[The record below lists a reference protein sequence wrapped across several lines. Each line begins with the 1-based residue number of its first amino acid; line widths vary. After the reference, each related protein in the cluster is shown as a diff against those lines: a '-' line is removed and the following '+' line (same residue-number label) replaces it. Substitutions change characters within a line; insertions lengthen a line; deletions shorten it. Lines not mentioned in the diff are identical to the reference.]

1 MADNRHAGMIEI
13 RKGKLSD
20 TERIVE
26 LQVRMAQETEGLGL
40 DTTVVGRGVHGV
52 FQEPARG
59 TYWVAEEKGK
69 IVGVLLAIPKGKIV
83 GVLLAIPEWSDW
95 RNGTVLW
102 IHSLYIIP
110 QARRQGVFKKLY
122 LNLKKQVEQAP
133 ELMGLRLY
141 VDKRNK
147 SAQEVY
153 EKLGMSKE
161 HYDLYEWL
169 K

>member
-1 MADNRHAGMIEI
+1 MIEI

-40 DTTVVGRGVHGV
+40 DKTVVSRGVRGV

-69 IVGVLLAIPKGKIV
+69 VL

-95 RNGTVLW
+95 RNATVLW
-102 IHSLYIIP
+102 IHSLYVIP
-110 QARRQGVFKKLY
+110 EARGQGVF
-122 LNLKKQVEQAP
+122 
-133 ELMGLRLY
+133 
-141 VDKRNK
+141 
-147 SAQEVY
+147 
-153 EKLGMSKE
+153 
-161 HYDLYEWL
+161 
-169 K
+169 

>member
-40 DTTVVGRGVHGV
+40 DKTVVGRGVQGV

-69 IVGVLLAIPKGKIV
+69 VV

-95 RNGTVLW
+95 RNATVLW
-102 IHSLYIIP
+102 IHSLYVIP
-110 QARRQGVFKKLY
+110 EARGQGVFKKLY
-122 LNLKKQVEQAP
+122 LNLEKQVQQSP
-133 ELMGLRLY
+133 ELAGLRLY
-141 VDKRNK
+141 VDKQNK
-147 SAQEVY
+147 SAQKVY
-153 EKLGMSKE
+153 EKLGMNKH
-161 HYDLYEWL
+161 HYELYEWL

>member
-1 MADNRHAGMIEI
+1 MADDKTGNMIKI
-13 RKGKLSD
+13 RKAKSSD
-20 TERIVE
+20 SVHIVE
-26 LQVRMAQETEGLGL
+26 LQLQMAQETEGLEL
-40 DTTVVGRGVHGV
+40 DRDVVTEGVRGV

-69 IVGVLLAIPKGKIV
+69 VL

-95 RNGTVLW
+95 RNATVLW
-102 IHSLYIIP
+102 IHSLYVIP
-110 QARRQGVFKKLY
+110 EARGQGVFKKLY
-122 LNLKKQVEQAP
+122 LNLEKQVKQSP
-133 ELMGLRLY
+133 ELAGIRLY

-147 SAQEVY
+147 LAQEVY

>member
-1 MADNRHAGMIEI
+1 MIKI

-20 TERIVE
+20 VEHIAE
-26 LQVRMAQETEGLGL
+26 LQIQMAQETEGLKL
-40 DTTVVGRGVHGV
+40 DKEVVSRGVRGI
-52 FQEPARG
+52 FRKPARG
-59 TYWVAEEKGK
+59 TYWIAEEKDNILGM
-69 IVGVLLAIPKGKIV
+69 
-83 GVLLAIPEWSDW
+83 LLAIPEWSDW

-102 IHSLYIIP
+102 IHSLYIVP
-110 QARRQGVFKKLY
+110 RARGQGVFKKLY
-122 LNLKKQVEQAP
+122 MNLKKQVEQSP
-133 ELMGLRLY
+133 KLMGLRLY

-153 EKLGMSKE
+153 EKLGMRKE

>member
-20 TERIVE
+20 SEHIVE
-26 LQVRMAQETEGLGL
+26 LQLQMARETEGLGL
-40 DTTVVGRGVHGV
+40 DKTVVSRGVRGV

-69 IVGVLLAIPKGKIV
+69 VL

-95 RNGTVLW
+95 RNATVLW
-102 IHSLYIIP
+102 IHSLYVIP
-110 QARRQGVFKKLY
+110 EARGQGVFKKLY
-122 LNLKKQVEQAP
+122 LNLEKQVQQSP
-133 ELMGLRLY
+133 ELAGLRLY
-141 VDKRNK
+141 VDKQNK
-147 SAQEVY
+147 LAQEVY
-153 EKLGMSKE
+153 EKLGMNKH
-161 HYDLYEWL
+161 HYELYEWL

>member
-1 MADNRHAGMIEI
+1 MIKI
-13 RKGKLSD
+13 RKGKPGD
-20 TERIVE
+20 VNDIAE
-26 LQVRMAQETEGLGL
+26 LQIQMARETEGLKL
-40 DTTVVGRGVHGV
+40 DKEAVSRGVRGI
-52 FQEPARG
+52 FRKPARG
-59 TYWVAEEKGK
+59 TYWIAEETGN
-69 IVGVLLAIPKGKIV
+69 IL

-102 IHSLYIIP
+102 IHSLYIVP
-110 QARRQGVFKKLY
+110 QARGQGVFKKLY
-122 LNLKKQVEQAP
+122 LNLKKQVEQSP
-133 ELMGLRLY
+133 KLMGLRLY

>member
-1 MADNRHAGMIEI
+1 MIEI
-13 RKGKLSD
+13 REGKLSD
-20 TERIVE
+20 SEHIVE
-26 LQVRMAQETEGLGL
+26 LQLRMAQETEGLQL
-40 DTTVVGRGVHGV
+40 NRDVVNKGVRGVL
-52 FQEPARG
+52 QEPARG
-59 TYWVAEEKGK
+59 TYLVAEEKGE
-69 IVGVLLAIPKGKIV
+69 IL

-110 QARRQGVFKKLY
+110 QARRHGIFKKLY
-122 LNLKKQVEQAP
+122 SDLKKQIQQSE

-153 EKLGMSKE
+153 ERLGMNKD
-161 HYDLYEWL
+161 HYELYEWL